1 MNWDRGWDIFWDKK
15 CLLNCIPEQ
24 LHEDDRPVDEVDLL
38 LEEDEVVDL
47 RLLVRP
53 RPLHELDYLALHVGP

>member
-1 MNWDRGWDIFWDKK
+1 MHMV
-15 CLLNCIPEQ
+15 PEQ

-53 RPLHELDYLALHVGP
+53 RPPHELDYLALHVGSKGQGEP